1 MNKVI
6 LSGRHPQFAAALRER
21 GYQVILTEP
30 VEDFISYERD
40 HADMQCLIMDDTAFV
55 LSCCDNL
62 AEALSEEYRV
72 VRCGGSIAAKY
83 PANVALN
90 ALVIGNYLISRTDS
104 TDETIR
110 EYGALRGH
118 QPIGVRQGYTKCA
131 CAVAG
136 DHAIITADRGIY
148 HSLKEYKVDILL
160 IEEGRVR
167 LDGANC
173 GFIGG
178 ASGYDP
184 ERRILYFS
192 GNIKEHPDAERIKTF
207 CREHQTETVSLTVD
221 VLTDIGGMIFC

>member
-6 LSGRHPQFAAALRER
+6 LSGRYPQFAAALRER

-40 HADMQCLIMDDTAFV
+40 HTDMQCLIMDDTAFV

-72 VRCGGSIAAKY
+72 VRCGNQIAAKY

-110 EYGALRGH
+110 ENGARRGY
-118 QPIGVRQGYTKCA
+118 QPIGVRQGYAKCA

-148 HSLKEYKVDILL
+148 HSLKEYKIDILL

-184 ERRILYFS
+184 ERKTLYFS
-192 GNIKEHPDAERIKTF
+192 GNIEEHPDAERIKTF
-207 CREHQTETVSLTVD
+207 CREHQTETVSLTDD